1 MKNSYLFDEFVTELV
16 ALHAVKNGQLRGNAD
31 TFMLIFSADTLDFAV
46 AIKAKLEMEINFV
59 KNGP

>member
-46 AIKAKLEMEINFV
+46 AI
-59 KNGP
+59 